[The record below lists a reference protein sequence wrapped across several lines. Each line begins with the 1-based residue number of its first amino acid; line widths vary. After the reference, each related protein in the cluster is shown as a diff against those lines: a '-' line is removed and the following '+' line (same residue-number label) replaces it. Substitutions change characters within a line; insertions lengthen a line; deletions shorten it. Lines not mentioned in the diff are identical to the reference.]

1 MHAAMLM
8 MQIHHEHIRLGLTA
22 NWKKCK
28 YGKDEPDS
36 LTPDATAMLNDIDA
50 STVDTNDDLSGH
62 ANFLIS
68 SMQPPMMTRRITTLQ
83 HRRKPMDWLVT

>member
-50 STVDTNDDLSGH
+50 STVDPLSPSHGSCAILFLH
-62 ANFLIS
+62 AFS
-68 SMQPPMMTRRITTLQ
+68 SP
-83 HRRKPMDWLVT
+83 